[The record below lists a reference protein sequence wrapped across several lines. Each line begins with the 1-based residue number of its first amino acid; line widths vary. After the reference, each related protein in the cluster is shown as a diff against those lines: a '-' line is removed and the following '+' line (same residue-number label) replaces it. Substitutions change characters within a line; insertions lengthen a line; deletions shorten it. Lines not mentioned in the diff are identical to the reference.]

1 VGSIPITRSKQV
13 RTMIKTTKYILA
25 GLGGLILLVAIAAA
39 AFLAVFDANAYKS
52 EIAAKAQAMTGR
64 KLEIGGDLKVSFFPW
79 LAIEASDLKLANRT
93 GFGNSPMLA
102 VGKATARVKLMPL
115 FSRRIEVGKVHVEGF
130 ALALERKA
138 DGSDNWSDIGATD
151 AEPVAAPAAGGA
163 PIDLSME
170 GVVIKDAAFTMID
183 AQAGTKLVVDDLDL
197 ETGPVT
203 PGQPLEFKGSVH
215 LESAAPALAAT
226 LGFSGRAAP
235 KLASLDDLAL
245 TIDAEGATLPAP
257 IKDGKLSIAKLTP
270 GEPLKVDGMVLE
282 LWGVKLE
289 GAVTMAGDE
298 LRGKLASA
306 QFAPRAVMK
315 TLGMEVPITADAK
328 VLSSAKLEF
337 EVYKRGDM
345 MRIEDLAFTLDQ
357 TKFTGRVGIDS
368 IERKALRFGL
378 ALDKI
383 DADRYLPP
391 VTKDE
396 KVDSGLDEI
405 ELPTDSL
412 QDHDIEGELRAK
424 QLRVSNVD
432 VSDLKMVV
440 QARGGA
446 LELRSLT
453 AKLYGG
459 TVDARGKVDGR
470 PQVPTAA
477 FKLDLKNFKVGDFMQ
492 DAFGKTHATGVAALS
507 YDLAGAG
514 KTLGDVKRDLD
525 GNIRFDI
532 RQGTLEG
539 FNVWKQARIAYAA
552 YKKRPTTATADPDRT
567 EFETLAGGADLKD
580 GVATLVGVTAAIPF
594 AAVTANGTVDLK
606 ADRLNVQAMAKITG
620 APNFGPKEDYSDI
633 QGATL
638 PIKVSGPFLDPSV
651 SVDVLKAVVST
662 IKPDKILKDEK
673 LRKKLK
679 GIFG

>member
-1 VGSIPITRSKQV
+1 
-13 RTMIKTTKYILA
+13 MIKTTKYILA
-25 GLGGLILLVAIAAA
+25 GLGGLILLAAIAAA

-52 EIAAKAQAMTGR
+52 EIAAKAQAATGR
-64 KLEIGGDLKVSFFPW
+64 ELEIDGDLKVSFFPW
-79 LAIEASDLKLANRT
+79 LAIEVSDLKLANRA
-93 GFGNSPMLA
+93 GFGNGPMLA

-115 FSRRIEVGKVHVEGF
+115 FSRRIEVGKVHIEGF
-130 ALALERKA
+130 ALALERKV
-138 DGSDNWSDIGATD
+138 DGSDNWSDIGAAD
-151 AEPVAAPAAGGA
+151 AEASAAAAPATGGA
-163 PIDLSME
+163 PVDLTME
-170 GVVIKDAAFTMID
+170 GVIIKDAAFTMID
-183 AQAGTKLVVDDLDL
+183 AQAGTKLVVDDLDI
-197 ETGPVT
+197 ETGPAT
-203 PGQPLEFKGSVH
+203 PGQPLEFKGDVH
-215 LESAAPALAAT
+215 VTNDAPALTAKV
-226 LGFSGRAAP
+226 GFSGRAAP

-245 TIDAEGATLPAP
+245 TIDAEGAALPAP
-257 IKDGKLSIAKLTP
+257 IKGGKVNIAKLTP
-270 GEPLKVDGMVLE
+270 GEPLEVAGLVLD
-282 LWGVKLE
+282 LWGIKLE
-289 GAVTMAGDE
+289 GDVTLAGDE
-298 LRGKLASA
+298 IKGRFASA
-306 QFAPRAVMK
+306 QFVPRAVMK

-328 VLSSAKLEF
+328 VLGSAKLEF
-337 EVYKRGDM
+337 KVYKRGDM
-345 MRIEDLAFTLDQ
+345 MRIEDLEFTLDQ
-357 TKFTGRVGIDS
+357 TKFTGRVGVDS
-368 IERKALRFGL
+368 IERKAVRFGL

-396 KVDSGLDEI
+396 KADSGLDEI
-405 ELPTDSL
+405 ALPTDSL
-412 QDHDIEGELRAK
+412 RDHDIEGELRAK

-492 DAFGKTHATGVAALS
+492 DAFGKVHATGVAALS
-507 YDLAGAG
+507 YDLSGAG

-532 RQGTLEG
+532 KKGTLEG
-539 FNVWKQARIAYAA
+539 FNVWKQARIAYSA

-580 GVATLVGVTAAIPF
+580 GIATLVGVTAAIPF
-594 AAVTANGTVDLK
+594 AAVTAKGTVNLK
-606 ADRLNVQAMAKITG
+606 ADLLHVEALAKITG

-633 QGATL
+633 KGATL
-638 PIKVSGPFLDPSV
+638 PVKVSGPFLDPSV

-673 LRKKLK
+673 LKKKLK